1 MSIAAKVSFTGLT
14 CRIYDY
20 DSHMERR
27 KMKRALALA
36 VIATMLVLSGCTT
49 TKKAARTA
57 ETDALFRAA
66 TAGNADT
73 VRTLLASPNVDVDGV
88 DEHGNTPL
96 IQAAR
101 FGHDDVV
108 NALLIA
114 RANTRLRNDEGKT
127 ALMLA
132 AEGGHDE
139 TVRLLTQAGALK

>member
-1 MSIAAKVSFTGLT
+1 
-14 CRIYDY
+14 
-20 DSHMERR
+20 
-27 KMKRALALA
+27 MKRALTLA
-36 VIATMLVLSGCTT
+36 VIATLFVLSGCNT
-49 TKKAARTA
+49 TKKATRSP

-73 VRTLLASPNVDVDGV
+73 VRTLLASPNVDVNGV

-108 NALLIA
+108 EALLIGK
-114 RANTRLRNDEGKT
+114 ANVNAKNDEGKT

-132 AEGGHDE
+132 AEGGHDD
-139 TVRLLTQAGALK
+139 TVRALAQAGALK